1 MGLSH
6 QEQLRQRIKR
16 HTDCNMIFRLI
27 PKSGYDQTFVIL
39 ITRSTVSDQQKIRF
53 LTDQKLT
60 DSGQALSIRS
70 CLAILAQFLRG
81 SSTKPFL
88 NGFAVPSLLLLLQDV
103 SQFTTRQLSAKLQQ
117 VRYGD
122 IDMNVIGLPLSGR
135 LAQVI
140 GCESKVCPTLSE
152 GIR

>member
-1 MGLSH
+1 MGLGH
-6 QEQLRQRIKR
+6 QKQFRQRIKR
-16 HTDCNMIFRLI
+16 DTDCNMIFRFI

-70 CLAILAQFLRG
+70 CLAILAQFLCG

-88 NGFAVPSLLLLLQDV
+88 NGLTVPCLLLLLQDV

-117 VRYGD
+117 FRYGD
-122 IDMNVIGLPLSGR
+122 IDMDIIGLPLSGR

-140 GCESKVCPTLSE
+140 GCESKVCSTLSE